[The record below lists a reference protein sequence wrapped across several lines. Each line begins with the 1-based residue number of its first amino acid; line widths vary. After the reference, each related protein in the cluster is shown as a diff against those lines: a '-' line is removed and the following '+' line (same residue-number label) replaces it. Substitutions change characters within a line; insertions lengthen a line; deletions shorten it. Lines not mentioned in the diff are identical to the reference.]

1 MASSPS
7 TIPRHASGRAHG
19 QQPCEEV
26 VVEPLERGFGHTLG
40 NSAAPRAVVID
51 SWCRDHEVEI
61 DGVLYEYTTLEG
73 LQEDVIKSC

>member
-1 MASSPS
+1 
-7 TIPRHASGRAHG
+7 
-19 QQPCEEV
+19 